1 MVDIP
6 TASPPTDRRNRHS
19 VFVSYVGPNH
29 AGMKRFGDIN
39 SMFRQDRLTR
49 EEAVGAVLPHALSQ
63 LQLLRSVEDHGLQLL
78 VVGIA

>member
-1 MVDIP
+1 
-6 TASPPTDRRNRHS
+6 
-19 VFVSYVGPNH
+19 
-29 AGMKRFGDIN
+29 
-39 SMFRQDRLTR
+39 MFRQDGLTR